1 VRGRGARVRGAA
13 TLVLRARQRNAN
25 RLSGRDSDFKARGAF
40 GAGAGAVTATEAAR
54 CVVGIVRGDGVFGA
68 TGRGRERWA
77 GLRGR
82 TEGGEE
88 EMVVV

>member
-1 VRGRGARVRGAA
+1 
-13 TLVLRARQRNAN
+13 
-25 RLSGRDSDFKARGAF
+25 
-40 GAGAGAVTATEAAR
+40 
-54 CVVGIVRGDGVFGA
+54 VRGDGVFGA